1 MSYSLKNVLIKRD
14 GISACEADSY
24 IEEARARVHN
34 GENLEHILFNEFGLE
49 PDYIF
54 DLLQIMDLWQLAYR
68 KLAHLYTKEE
78 IDEMTFGELQKLLGN
93 YD

>member
-34 GENLEHILFNEFGLE
+34 GENPEHILFNEFGLE

-54 DLLQIMDLWQLAYR
+54 DLL
-68 KLAHLYTKEE
+68 
-78 IDEMTFGELQKLLGN
+78 
-93 YD
+93 